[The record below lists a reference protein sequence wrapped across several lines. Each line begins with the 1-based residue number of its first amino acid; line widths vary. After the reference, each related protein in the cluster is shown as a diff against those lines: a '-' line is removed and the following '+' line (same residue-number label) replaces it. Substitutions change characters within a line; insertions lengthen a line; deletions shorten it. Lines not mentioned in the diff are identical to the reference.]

1 MKSRGMTVRRGAL
14 LCLVACAAAGCSE
27 RRTPEAKLD
36 LRPRVKTV
44 EACVRP
50 FSDALCV
57 QGSVRVRN
65 SAVVAAR
72 VPGTIDAVFVE
83 EGARVTNGAA
93 LFCVDRV
100 NLENAVAQA
109 RAALASAEAVVG
121 EVEAAVEKA
130 TWDDARMAR
139 LWEGKAVTKDAFE
152 KARLQ
157 LKSVTAKRAA
167 AQAQRTQAAAA
178 VRSAEKNLADSIGRA
193 PFAGVVTRRH
203 RDIGDYAGPGAAV
216 FSLDDPAT
224 RELCLSLAAVHY
236 PKVVEGKT
244 RVRYAVA
251 GTNAEAVVSYK
262 APRVDARTRTFE
274 VRCVLEEPDGVR
286 GAFVPGMILDATVV
300 FRAFTAQAVPEA
312 TAGTRGG
319 RTVVFAVREGKVAA
333 VPVETGAHTDGW
345 VEIVSPD
352 LGREAL
358 VAEGMLLLNEGE
370 EVVRVSE

>member
-1 MKSRGMTVRRGAL
+1 MKSRRMTVRRGAL
-14 LCLVACAAAGCSE
+14 LCLVAWAVAGCSE

-50 FSDALCV
+50 FSDALRV

-203 RDIGDYAGPGAAV
+203 RDAGDYAGPGAAV
-216 FSLDDPAT
+216 FSLDDPTT

-274 VRCVLEEPDGVR
+274 VRCVLEESDGVR

-312 TAGTRGG
+312 TSGTRGG

>member
-1 MKSRGMTVRRGAL
+1 MKCTKMTLRHGAL
-14 LCLVACAAAGCSE
+14 LYLMAWGLIGCSE
-27 RRTPEAKLD
+27 RNAPEAKPD

-44 EACVRP
+44 EACERS
-50 FSDALCV
+50 FTEGLRV
-57 QGSVRVRN
+57 QGTVRVRN

-72 VPGTIDAVFVE
+72 VPGTVDEVFVE

-93 LFCVDRV
+93 LFRVDRV

-167 AQAQRTQAAAA
+167 ARAQRAQAEAA

-193 PFAGVVTRRH
+193 PFTGVVTRKH
-203 RDIGDYAGPGAAV
+203 RDVGDYAGPGTAV

-224 RELCLSLAAVHY
+224 LELGLSLAAVHY
-236 PKVVEGKT
+236 PKVEEGKT
-244 RVRYAVA
+244 KIRFAVA
-251 GTNAEAVVSYK
+251 GRNAEAVVSYK

-274 VRCVLEEPDGVR
+274 IRCVLGKPDGVR

-312 TAGTRGG
+312 AVGTRGG

-333 VPVETGAHTDGW
+333 VPVETGARTDDW
-345 VEIVSPD
+345 VEVVAPD

-370 EVVRVSE
+370 EVERVSE